1 MHGRREVYDAS
12 GVESNPS
19 LWMATSQ
26 SPDQPVL
33 HGDTT
38 VEALVVGAGITG
50 LTAARLLLEHD
61 VTVAVIDSGPVC
73 AGVTGFTTAKVT
85 ALQSTI
91 YSELSKK
98 WGVGVAAAYGEA
110 NVEGLEMIRRRVLEE
125 KIDCDFAPAPAFTY
139 ATSKVGSRRVE
150 AEVEAAQRAGLPVKL
165 TAESDLPFPIEAAA
179 RLDGQ
184 ARFHPRRYCLAL
196 MRGILANGGAVF
208 ERTRALDLDP
218 TSGRVATDRG
228 SIRADMVFVA
238 SHVPFLDKGLYP
250 ARMSTSRSYAIAF
263 RSPQPL
269 EGMHIS
275 VDEPVRS
282 LRATGDGYTIVG
294 GEGHPSGDPVD
305 TKECYRALESWA
317 REQLGAVPAEYRWS
331 AQDYRSAD
339 GLPFVGPL
347 GSSGRVFLATGYAKW
362 GMTNGTISAAIMTDL
377 ALGRANPW
385 AEVFDSGRVAL
396 RQAAPALMENTGRTL
411 ANLVARKLPHP
422 SLPDVA
428 DLSPG
433 EGGVVSVGRHR
444 AAAFR
449 DEDGVVH
456 AVSAACTH
464 LGCQVQFNPAE
475 RTWDCPCHGSRF
487 GLDGKV
493 LHGPAVD
500 DLTVIE
506 VRRSETPRPIG

>member
-1 MHGRREVYDAS
+1 
-12 GVESNPS
+12 
-19 LWMATSQ
+19 
-26 SPDQPVL
+26 
-33 HGDTT
+33 
-38 VEALVVGAGITG
+38 
-50 LTAARLLLEHD
+50 
-61 VTVAVIDSGPVC
+61 
-73 AGVTGFTTAKVT
+73 
-85 ALQSTI
+85 
-91 YSELSKK
+91 
-98 WGVGVAAAYGEA
+98 
-110 NVEGLEMIRRRVLEE
+110 
-125 KIDCDFAPAPAFTY
+125 
-139 ATSKVGSRRVE
+139 
-150 AEVEAAQRAGLPVKL
+150 
-165 TAESDLPFPIEAAA
+165 
-179 RLDGQ
+179 
-184 ARFHPRRYCLAL
+184 
-196 MRGILANGGAVF
+196 
-208 ERTRALDLDP
+208 
-218 TSGRVATDRG
+218 
-228 SIRADMVFVA
+228 
-238 SHVPFLDKGLYP
+238 
-250 ARMSTSRSYAIAF
+250 
-263 RSPQPL
+263 
-269 EGMHIS
+269 
-275 VDEPVRS
+275 

-331 AQDYRSAD
+331 AQDYWSAD

-428 DLSPG
+428 DLY
-433 EGGVVSVGRHR
+433 
-444 AAAFR
+444 
-449 DEDGVVH
+449 
-456 AVSAACTH
+456 